1 MRAAQAAERLRRAI
15 AAGDY
20 RPGDRLREV
29 EAARRLGVS
38 RNTLREAFA
47 MLAAE
52 GLVAREPHRGV
63 FLASPTAED
72 VRSLYAARMVLEP
85 AALRWGGATDAEALL
100 AAVRRAEDAH
110 TRGDLAE
117 VARANQ
123 AFHQEI
129 VAGADSDVLAH
140 TMQQLLARMRLVFL
154 SAERRDPRFHG
165 GFIEDNRRVAEAL
178 RAGKPARAAELLHS
192 SLARTRDLVAG
203 MMER

>member
-15 AAGDY
+15 AAGDF

-52 GLVAREPHRGV
+52 GLVTREPNRGV
-63 FLASPTAED
+63 FLASPTADD
-72 VRSLYAARMVLEP
+72 VRSLYAARIVLEP
-85 AALRWGGATDAEALL
+85 AALCWGGAADAEALL

-110 TRGDLAE
+110 ARGDLAE
-117 VARANQ
+117 VAQANQ

-129 VAGADSDVLAH
+129 VAATGSDVLAR

-178 RAGKPARAAELLHS
+178 AAGTPARAAELLRA
-192 SLARTRDLVAG
+192 SLARTRDLVAE
-203 MMER
+203 MVEP